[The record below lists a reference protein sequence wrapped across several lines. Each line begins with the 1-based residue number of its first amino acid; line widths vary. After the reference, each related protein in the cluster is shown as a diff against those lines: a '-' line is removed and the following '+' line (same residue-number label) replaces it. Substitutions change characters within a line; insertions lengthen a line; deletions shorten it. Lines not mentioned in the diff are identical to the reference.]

1 MAGVRFRWNP
11 EQTDSRRPL
20 FIQFQILPVYCIYI
34 VECAKFVKKNPEKF
48 TLANETE
55 GFPMY
60 STRHRVVHDCDLFVK
75 KAILQMTAQNPSVMI
90 AKVFNHLPLAL
101 KESIHDKNF
110 VIYVKKLVE
119 EHLFYDKFEYFGH
132 NFV

>member
-1 MAGVRFRWNP
+1 MAGVRLRWNP
-11 EQTDSRRPL
+11 EQTVSCRPL

-60 STRHRVVHDCDLFVK
+60 STWHRVVHDCDL
-75 KAILQMTAQNPSVMI
+75 
-90 AKVFNHLPLAL
+90 
-101 KESIHDKNF
+101 
-110 VIYVKKLVE
+110 YVKK
-119 EHLFYDKFEYFGH
+119 KQPSI
-132 NFV
+132 